1 MATGQKMTN
10 IEPSQ
15 QTGELDQV
23 NHPAHYTQGDIEC
36 WDAMRACMSTEEFAG
51 YLRGCAI
58 KYLWRCNM
66 KGTCVQDLQKARA
79 YVNKLVEMID
89 A

>member
-1 MATGQKMTN
+1 MTN
-10 IEPSQ
+10 MESSQ

-36 WDAMRACMSTEEFAG
+36 WDAMKACMSTEEFAG

-79 YVNKLVEMID
+79 YVNKLEELMD
-89 A
+89 EK